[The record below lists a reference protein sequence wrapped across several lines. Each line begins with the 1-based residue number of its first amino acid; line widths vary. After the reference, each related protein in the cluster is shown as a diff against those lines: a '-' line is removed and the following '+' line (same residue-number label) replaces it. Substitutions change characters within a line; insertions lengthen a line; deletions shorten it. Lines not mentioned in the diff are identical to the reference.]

1 MLQTLSY
8 KLIVR
13 DLGKV
18 SETLRK
24 LDSYLVRRCTALRR
38 FTLDCDFRIPRS
50 ETDEQELESSL
61 ASSVSSGILR
71 LTISRTRI
79 PTETRGE

>member
-1 MLQTLSY
+1 MLQALSY

-13 DLGKV
+13 DLGQV
-18 SETLRK
+18 GETLRK
-24 LDSYLVRRCTALRR
+24 LDSYLARRCTALRR
-38 FTLDCDFRIPRS
+38 FTLNYDFRIPRS
-50 ETDEQELESSL
+50 ETDERELESSL

-71 LTISRTRI
+71 LTVSRTRI